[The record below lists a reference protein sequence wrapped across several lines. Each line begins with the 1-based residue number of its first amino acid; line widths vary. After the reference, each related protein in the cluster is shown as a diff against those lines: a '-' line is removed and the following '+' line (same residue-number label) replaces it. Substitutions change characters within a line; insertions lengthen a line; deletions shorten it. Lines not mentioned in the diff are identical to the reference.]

1 MRPSTSSVVRLPT
14 QFPVLSISKR
24 PLMDDASV
32 AAGWFESI
40 PPSWLEKRFT
50 HPTPKRPPPVPVV
63 VRPFASV
70 QSSEAAVAMLRTK
83 HLLENRL

>member
-1 MRPSTSSVVRLPT
+1 
-14 QFPVLSISKR
+14 
-24 PLMDDASV
+24 MDDESV

-50 HPTPKRPPPVPVV
+50 HPTPKRPPPVPVI

-70 QSSEAAVAMLRTK
+70 TSSEATVAMLRAK
-83 HLLENRL
+83 QFVENRFL